1 VQANHLQRVR
11 SILLFTGQEVVF
23 HLVSCADSGA
33 AGSVSV
39 EAPSKADDGGN
50 GSASVDIGAWESK
63 LSDVV
68 KGVAKPKLAA
78 TNSSGSASKPMMNGP
93 SSGGSSNSSAPAP
106 AAPNSSSSTAAAA
119 LTKTPAENSSCPLP
133 NGDLAQSTLAL
144 TPPTSPGKKEKSFPA
159 PNAPHVKSSKKPQSP
174 QPTPTESVDLAK
186 SSAVVAGAGAPSQ
199 PPSLSYAKMAQQ
211 NKERLEQLARE
222 VKERELEQERERK
235 RELAAVR
242 ASQASK

>member
-1 VQANHLQRVR
+1 
-11 SILLFTGQEVVF
+11 VF

-93 SSGGSSNSSAPAP
+93 SSGGSSNSSAP